1 MALLTGQPSQAEL
14 RAVRAGGRR
23 ARMGLG
29 QAFGGDS
36 NRFLTNQERAQDQ
49 LQGLMNRPA
58 DLSSVD
64 GFRRFLE
71 LQVASA
77 PREKQAAVLAAALP
91 QLNELTKQQKLARQR
106 ENAASVVEKQFGPDA
121 KTAFLNG
128 VSLEQIRLTYAKPK
142 STPFYVVNSQDK
154 VVKTLFKLDDLFY
167 EPAELAKSKKT
178 PFNLNTIQSGQ
189 RLVKNAPTAGVKIN
203 TDRAAEKRAE
213 AEGQIEKEQFKS
225 DLRIAEKTIASRQ
238 QRNQGLVDTATNDLS
253 TSKAGNAIALRLDD
267 LQKNMSTGRYQEA
280 VSDVVGAYASV
291 RETLGVNVDPLIRET
306 VSTASEFNKIAI
318 DYLKPFVEQQGRGFT
333 DQERVFFL
341 STGPGLK
348 NPWQYNALFSA
359 GYKLAYQSDIEK
371 NKLFN
376 ARNSISS
383 GITSVKDF
391 NENLKD
397 ASDLDFLYQQYL
409 EDIPRS
415 EVKTTTI
422 NVGGRD
428 EQIDLQTFIPDNGA
442 NLWKYYVK
450 KAPVG
455 FKIKL
460 KDKIQ
465 DLSISELKQVAN
477 VEQISMKNLM
487 SQLENNRNIIDAIYE

>member
-29 QAFGGDS
+29 QAFGGDP
-36 NRFLTNQERAQDQ
+36 NQFLTNQERAQDQ
-49 LQGLMNRPA
+49 LQDLMNRPA
-58 DLSSVD
+58 DLSSVE

-91 QLNELTKQQKLARQR
+91 QLNELTKQQKLAQQR
-106 ENAASVVEKQFGPDA
+106 ENAASVVGKQFGQDA

-142 STPFYVVNSQDK
+142 SKPFYVVDSEDK
-154 VVKTLFKLDDLFY
+154 VINTLFKVDNLFY
-167 EPAELAKSKKT
+167 EPAELAKNKKT
-178 PFNLNTIQSGQ
+178 PFNLNTIKSGQ
-189 RLVKNAPTAGVKIN
+189 RLVENAPTAGVKIN

-213 AEGQIEKEQFKS
+213 AEGLIERKQLES
-225 DLRIAEKTIASRQ
+225 DLRIAEKTIESRQ
-238 QRNQGLVDTATNDLS
+238 QRNQGLVDAATNDLS

-267 LQKNMSTGRYQEA
+267 LQKNMSTGRYQEG

-291 RETLGVNVDPLIRET
+291 RETLGVDVDPLIQQT
-306 VSTASEFNKIAI
+306 VSTASGFNKIAI
-318 DYLKPFVEQQGRGFT
+318 DYLKPFVEQQGKGFT
-333 DQERVFFL
+333 DQERLFFL

-371 NKLFN
+371 NELFN

-397 ASDLDFLYQQYL
+397 ASDLDFLYQKYL

-415 EVKTTTI
+415 EVKTTII
-422 NVGGRD
+422 NVGGKN
-428 EQIDLQTFIPDNGA
+428 EKIDLQTFIPDNGA

-455 FKIKL
+455 FKVEL
-460 KDKIQ
+460 DDKIQ
-465 DLSISELKQVAN
+465 DLSISELKQLATAEKV
-477 VEQISMKNLM
+477 SMKYLM
-487 SQLENNRNIIDAIYE
+487 SQLENSRNIIAAIYE